1 MKSARVTVNAGIC
14 GFISEITAVSDDEQM
29 VKFTVVSPCENIQAL
44 TSKLQNE
51 IDAYQE
57 LGAGYDG
64 EIWTAARGTL
74 RGSCTGCVVPTAFF
88 KVMQIAAELSL
99 PCPVSMQLE
108 RVDGEA

>member
-1 MKSARVTVNAGIC
+1 MNIAHVTVNAGIC
-14 GFISEITAVSDDEQM
+14 GFVSEITAVSDDEQM
-29 VKFTVVSPCENIQAL
+29 VQFTVASPCENIQGLAA
-44 TSKLQNE
+44 KLQNE

-74 RGSCTGCVVPTAFF
+74 RGCCSGCVVPTAFF
-88 KVMQIAAELSL
+88 KVMQIAAEVSL

-108 RVDGEA
+108 RIDGEA